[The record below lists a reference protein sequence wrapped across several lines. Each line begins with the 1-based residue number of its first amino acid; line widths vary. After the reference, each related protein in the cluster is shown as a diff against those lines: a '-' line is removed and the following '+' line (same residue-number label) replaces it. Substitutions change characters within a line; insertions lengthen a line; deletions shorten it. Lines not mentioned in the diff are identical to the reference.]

1 MLLVWLL
8 IRWQRV
14 RDDRLLLVLGVV
26 IGIAAMTKFQVMLC
40 LVLLVAIAVCGP
52 RDLLGR
58 PLLGGGGTRGA
69 GRRADPDLAVPARV
83 ATAAHDARRRG

>member
-26 IGIAAMTKFQVMLC
+26 IGIAAMTKFQ
-40 LVLLVAIAVCGP
+40 
-52 RDLLGR
+52 
-58 PLLGGGGTRGA
+58 
-69 GRRADPDLAVPARV
+69 
-83 ATAAHDARRRG
+83 